1 MEVWL
6 FWVMGLTLSTCT
18 GAFLVRRFR
27 DSYGY
32 PVLVSLY
39 VAFILV
45 SNILASRLVVYNLF
59 GVVAVTAG
67 ATLIFPFVAQ
77 IVDMVNE
84 VYGRKASYMAVLIT
98 LMVNIIAST
107 LIWHVACEEP
117 ALEEMGLS
125 RDLAVVYDEAWR
137 FYMLQTPRIVV
148 ASYTAFWVANILDAK
163 IFADLKRHF
172 YVKYKEAYK
181 DVKIVT
187 TFVLVR
193 SIISDLVNMV
203 VDSLV
208 FFPLAYALTVPWEV
222 LPEVIL
228 GGTYVKVVIILL
240 TQPFLIAYRLLIRDV
255 PRVID

>member
-1 MEVWL
+1 
-6 FWVMGLTLSTCT
+6 
-18 GAFLVRRFR
+18 
-27 DSYGY
+27 
-32 PVLVSLY
+32 
-39 VAFILV
+39 
-45 SNILASRLVVYNLF
+45 
-59 GVVAVTAG
+59 
-67 ATLIFPFVAQ
+67 
-77 IVDMVNE
+77 
-84 VYGRKASYMAVLIT
+84 
-98 LMVNIIAST
+98 
-107 LIWHVACEEP
+107 
-117 ALEEMGLS
+117 
-125 RDLAVVYDEAWR
+125 
-137 FYMLQTPRIVV
+137 
-148 ASYTAFWVANILDAK
+148 
-163 IFADLKRHF
+163 F